1 MSRLDGDMVVGLLGL
16 CMALLLV
23 SRSSALARL
32 STKRKVGY
40 AAAWAVIIGVLA
52 AFAERFTH

>member
-1 MSRLDGDMVVGLLGL
+1 MNRLDGDMVVGLLGL

-32 STKRKVGY
+32 SARQKVGY
-40 AAAWAVIIGVLA
+40 AVAWAVIIGALA
-52 AFAERFTH
+52 AFAERYAH

>member
-1 MSRLDGDMVVGLLGL
+1 MNRLDGDMVVGLLGI

-23 SRSSALARL
+23 SRNSALTRL
-32 STKRKVGY
+32 STRRKVGY

-52 AFAERFTH
+52 AFAERYTH